1 MTGERTS
8 IFVCAKSPTSARSEQ
23 KSRTTGFVPPAS
35 PSVRVLMKL
44 VVAEMRSDVPSPQKT
59 GVVR

>member
-1 MTGERTS
+1 M
-8 IFVCAKSPTSARSEQ
+8 I
-23 KSRTTGFVPPAS
+23 TGFVPPAS
-35 PSVRVLMKL
+35 PSVSVLMVL

>member
-1 MTGERTS
+1 M
-8 IFVCAKSPTSARSEQ
+8 I
-23 KSRTTGFVPPAS
+23 TGFVPPAS